1 MGAGKSIELRI
12 KIAPKTNTSP
22 KIDLTT
28 SLIIKLGLIVFL
40 FLGAVFL
47 LSKVDFPA
55 PKKEIE
61 KIIPNENFKIVK

>member
-1 MGAGKSIELRI
+1 MQFTR
-12 KIAPKTNTSP
+12 NTSSS
-22 KIDLTT
+22 KRAA
-28 SLIIKLGLIVFL
+28 SLILKLSLVLAI
-40 FLGAVFL
+40 FLGAIFL

>member
-1 MGAGKSIELRI
+1 MQFTR
-12 KIAPKTNTSP
+12 NTSSS
-22 KIDLTT
+22 KRATG
-28 SLIIKLGLIVFL
+28 LIIKLSLVVAL
-40 FLGAVFL
+40 FFVAVFL